1 MRKCRWPLFRPL
13 ALLLLALAGCVI
25 AVAQEP
31 VPATA
36 PPVKA
41 PAVPVPPPVYEQDP
55 YDELTL
61 DEANGNAV
69 LKLEPVNL
77 PNRRLPD
84 KPKPSDTI
92 RVKLPDRP
100 DEEFDVA
107 WRNIAK
113 LRLFEQIVLDRAEEL
128 TSAGKLDEAFDHLQF
143 VYDRDP
149 RYPGL
154 AAGLQDFLWRQ
165 ARDAER
171 SGKADEAAL
180 LLADL
185 AARKADFPGLSE
197 SLARLFDQRQ
207 ARLIEAGDYH
217 AAREQLRTLG
227 DRFGPDV
234 QAVAQKRRDELIGL
248 ARTAWTSAQAHQQA
262 GRLAEALADCDRAL
276 AVWPELAEAR
286 ATATQV
292 VSKYPRVAVA
302 VDELPAPGVW
312 NPLVMRGGTRAQ
324 RLERRQL
331 FELTGSGAEGGDY
344 QSPLV
349 TTQYSEDRSR
359 LLLTLKELGPTGP
372 TSVDIARRLLSL
384 ADPRTP
390 DYSPGWGA
398 VLEQA
403 EVADLEQVALKL
415 APHVRPE
422 AWLNVDV
429 SAGPGDAADI
439 LLQGPY
445 LAQVRDPSVVRF
457 LQRADGGRAAGQP
470 AEIVERHYA
479 DTAAALS
486 ALRRGEVSAVA
497 RVAPWLLPRA
507 RALPEIMVQPYSL
520 PTLHVLLPNLERP
533 LIAKRT
539 FRRALLYAIDRKT
552 ILQQDILAGQ
562 EIVGSRVLDGPFPAG
577 TSFDDPLA
585 YGFDP
590 SVPVRPFD
598 PRLALALSR
607 VALYELRAADKLAG
621 REETKELP
629 ELTLAHPADDL
640 ARAACRTIRAQW
652 QAIGLKVR
660 LVELAPNV
668 PTTANGP
675 YDLVYAELAVW
686 EPVADAQR
694 LFAPGGLVRG
704 SPYID
709 LALRR
714 LATAGGWDEVRSRL
728 REIHRLVVD
737 DATLLPLWQ
746 TVNHLAYHK
755 SLTGVGER
763 PLGLYDHVD
772 DWRTEPRLP
781 AP

>member
-1 MRKCRWPLFRPL
+1 M
-13 ALLLLALAGCVI
+13 LLALVGCVI

-31 VPATA
+31 APATA
-36 PPVKA
+36 PAAKA
-41 PAVPVPPPVYEQDP
+41 PPVPAAPPLYEQDP

-61 DEANGNAV
+61 DEANGSAV
-69 LKLEPVNL
+69 LKLEPVEL
-77 PNRRLPD
+77 PNRRLPAN
-84 KPKPSDTI
+84 PRPADTI

-113 LRLFEQIVLDRAEEL
+113 LRLFEQIVLDRADEL
-128 TSAGKLDEAFDHLQF
+128 TAAGKLDEAFDHLQF

-154 AAGLQDFLWRQ
+154 AAGLQGFLWRQ

-197 SLARLFDQRQ
+197 SLARLFDERQ
-207 ARLIEAGDYH
+207 ARLIETGDYH

-227 DRFGPDV
+227 ERFGPEV
-234 QAVAQKRRDELIGL
+234 QAVAERRRGELIGL
-248 ARTAWTSAQAHQQA
+248 AKSAWTSARAHQQA
-262 GRLAEALADCDRAL
+262 GRLPEALADCDRAL
-276 AVWPELAEAR
+276 AIWPELAEAR
-286 ATATQV
+286 ETATLV
-292 VSKYPRVAVA
+292 VAQYPRVAVA

-312 NPLVMRGGTRAQ
+312 NPLVVRGGTRAQ

-349 TTQYSEDRSR
+349 TTQYSEDRLR

-372 TSVDIARRLLSL
+372 TSLDIARRLLSL

-398 VLEQA
+398 VLKRA
-403 EVADLEQVALKL
+403 DVADLKQVSLTL

-445 LAQVRDPSVVRF
+445 VAQVRDPSVVRF
-457 LQRADGGRAAGQP
+457 LQRTGGDHAAGQP
-470 AEIVERHYA
+470 AEVVERQYA

-497 RVAPWLLPRA
+497 RVTPSLLPKA
-507 RALPEIMVQPYSL
+507 RSLPEVTVQPYAL
-520 PTLHVLLPNLERP
+520 PTVHVLLPNLERP
-533 LIAKRT
+533 LLARRT

-562 EIVGSRVLDGPFPAG
+562 EIAGSRVLDGPFPAG
-577 TSFDDPLA
+577 ASFDDPLA
-585 YGFDP
+585 YGFD
-590 SVPVRPFD
+590 SSLPVRPYD

-607 VALYELRAADKLAG
+607 VALYEMRAADKLAG
-621 REETKELP
+621 REETRELP

-660 LVELAPNV
+660 LVELEPNA

-694 LFAPGGLVRG
+694 LFATGGLVRG
-704 SPYID
+704 SSYVD

-714 LATAGGWDEVRSRL
+714 LATAGGWNEVRSRL

-755 SLTGVGER
+755 SLTGIGER
-763 PLGLYDHVD
+763 PLGLYDHVEN
-772 DWRTEPRLP
+772 WRTEPRLP